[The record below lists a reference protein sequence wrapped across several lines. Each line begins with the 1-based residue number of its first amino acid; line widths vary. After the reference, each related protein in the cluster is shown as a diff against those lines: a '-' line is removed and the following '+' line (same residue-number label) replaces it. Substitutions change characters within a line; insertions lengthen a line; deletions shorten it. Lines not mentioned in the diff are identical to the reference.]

1 MRAIHHFLEEECGAT
16 SIEYSLIAALVTMG
30 IIATVSSLGSILNEL
45 FFQDIHNHMES
56 FDL

>member
-1 MRAIHHFLEEECGAT
+1 MRAIHHFLQEECGAT

-30 IIATVSSLGSILNEL
+30 IVASISSLGSIVNEF
-45 FFQDIHNHMES
+45 FFQSVHNHMSS